1 MSENTAQY
9 SEEYMN
15 KMGEALDDK
24 SFTDQLKG
32 VRDEDGIRALFA
44 QRDLTIDDHIMSAL
58 QGKIQYYD
66 DHGELD
72 EETLEMVSG
81 GMKMSF
87 KERFWGSVGVGLL
100 VGACCGN
107 PWVGLAAG
115 IACFIVSYII

>member
-15 KMGEALDDK
+15 RMGEALDDK

-72 EETLEMVSG
+72 EETLELVSG

-87 KERFWGSVGVGLL
+87 KERFRLCFVGFSSVVGRL
-100 VGACCGN
+100 
-107 PWVGLAAG
+107 PD
-115 IACFIVSYII
+115 IASFIVSYII